1 MRHRE
6 DRWPARLCVAQDC
19 VGPGRRHAPADLTVT
34 TLARGLPYSWAE
46 QERSVGTQSNGTMPA
61 NPHPR

>member
-6 DRWPARLCVAQDC
+6 DRWAARLCVAQDC
-19 VGPGRRHAPADLTVT
+19 SALLDGTGPADLTVT

-46 QERSVGTQSNGTMPA
+46 QERSVGIQSNGTMPA